1 MKSDGPEESF
11 DRWHPNRPLLGSAC
25 HFAGGLHRSRR
36 ERFDFPF
43 GEPIARHVWQ
53 TQKSSEIRE
62 DGAGPSRNRRPRS
75 AGIYPQLAV
84 GRNYSG
90 AERVRGRRALADA
103 DPEKR
108 IARTTL

>member
-1 MKSDGPEESF
+1 MARK
-11 DRWHPNRPLLGSAC
+11 NLLTGGTPSALC
-25 HFAGGLHRSRR
+25 SAALAISPAGCIAPRR